1 MPSGHTDRNSIND
14 RRPMTAGMVDILRRL
29 RGFSLRDCHFAR
41 SEKSQLRAL
50 MDRGLV
56 EVSPD
61 GLWSITKSGEGMI
74 IDDRRPPP
82 PAR

>member
-29 RGFSLRDCHFAR
+29 RGGILRDCNFAR

-56 EVSPD
+56 EFSPD
-61 GLWSITKSGEGMI
+61 RIWSITKSGLEMI
-74 IDDRRPPP
+74 ADDRG
-82 PAR
+82 A